1 MGRCCAGK
9 SRQLHQRDGLG
20 TVGDVH
26 VGDAFFRQ
34 HVAQVAAQA
43 DQGAAVLLVRHG
55 QLPDV
60 VLGEAHRLQLLFEVA
75 EIALG
80 IAVHTADG
88 DDVEIVAFL
97 QRVVQDLQDRE
108 ASLDVAR
115 IGGAAVGVLGQ
126 VAEALQGYGSHVDTL
141 HSVSPFVCARY
152 TADNIVVLRPV

>member
-1 MGRCCAGK
+1 MDNMTRLK
-9 SRQLHQRDGLG
+9 NLI
-20 TVGDVH
+20 
-26 VGDAFFRQ
+26 
-34 HVAQVAAQA
+34 QVAAQA

-60 VLGEAHRLQLLFEVA
+60 VLGEAHRLQFLFEVA
-75 EIALG
+75 EVALG

-108 ASLDVAR
+108 TGLDVAG

-126 VAEALQGYGSHVDTL
+126 VAETLQGYGSHVDTL

-152 TADNIVVLRPV
+152 TVGSMAVLRPV